1 MGVSSFAVLPDVGP
15 AATLALV
22 LAALAPCLVRLWRAP
37 DPAGFVHAASYAA
50 MCRYS
55 VRRSLPAGSC
65 AIECVAACTSCTSCT
80 VYQHAG

>member
-22 LAALAPCLVRLWRAP
+22 LAALAPCLARLWRAP

-50 MCRYS
+50 MCRCP
-55 VRRSLPAGSC
+55 RRPCLRGLLQC
-65 AIECVAACTSCTSCT
+65 MRCYWRCCL
-80 VYQHAG
+80 

>member
-1 MGVSSFAVLPDVGP
+1 MGVTSFAVLPDVGP

-50 MCRYS
+50 MCRCSGARCLRDS
-55 VRRSLPAGSC
+55 V
-65 AIECVAACTSCTSCT
+65 
-80 VYQHAG
+80 Q